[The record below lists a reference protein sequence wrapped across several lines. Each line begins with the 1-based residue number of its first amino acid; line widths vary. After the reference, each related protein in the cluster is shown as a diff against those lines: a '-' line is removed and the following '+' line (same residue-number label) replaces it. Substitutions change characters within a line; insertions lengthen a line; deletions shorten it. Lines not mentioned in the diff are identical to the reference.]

1 MTNEILNM
9 SKEELIN
16 TIARSDELG
25 RKIEITIR
33 EMTKARDELYLRA
46 DELNLRVRQGTRQME
61 TLATAIAEMRK
72 RLRDD
77 FDCHV
82 I

>member
-16 TIARSDELG
+16 TISEADKLGKELNTFLE
-25 RKIEITIR
+25 KLAE
-33 EMTKARDELYLRA
+33 ERDELLSQA
-46 DELNLRVRQGTRQME
+46 DELEMSIRRGISRMQ